1 MFLHINIT
9 YSSINKKFDFLFH
22 AMMFYVC
29 FNNNMPND
37 NIYDVIIIGAGA
49 AGLTAGIYAGRRELK
64 TLILTKD
71 IGGQAAI
78 TDEIENWPGEMSI
91 TGPKL
96 MEKFKKQ
103 VEKWGAEIE
112 FAEVKEIK
120 KENDKF
126 IVVNNDKEYR
136 AKTLILCFGLEH
148 RKLKVSGEKELTGK
162 GVSYCA
168 TCDGPLFKNKKVGIV
183 GGGNSA
189 LDAAEYLAK
198 LAEKVFIF
206 VRKDHFS
213 PNTEQVLVET
223 VEDLVDE
230 GKVEVRWNTEVK
242 EMKGEQKLESVKL
255 INNKTN
261 ETEDFEL
268 DGLFIEIG
276 MVPKTELIENLVDL
290 DEKGHVKI
298 DQACKTSVPGIF
310 AAGDVTISPYKQLVT
325 SAGEGCKAALSA
337 YSHIQKQRGEKGGV
351 TNDYARKKV

>member
-1 MFLHINIT
+1 
-9 YSSINKKFDFLFH
+9 
-22 AMMFYVC
+22 
-29 FNNNMPND
+29 MPNN

-49 AGLTAGIYAGRRELK
+49 SGLTAGIYAGRRELK

-91 TGPKL
+91 SGPKL

-103 VEKWGAEIE
+103 AEEWGAKIE

-126 IVVNNDKEYR
+126 IVVNNDKEYQ
-136 AKTLILCFGLEH
+136 AKTVILCFGLEH
-148 RKLKVSGEKELTGK
+148 RKLKVPGEKELTGK

-168 TCDGPLFKNKKVGIV
+168 TCDGPLFRNKKVGIV

-198 LAEKVFIF
+198 LAEKVYIF

-213 PNTEQVLVET
+213 PNTEQVLVEA
-223 VEDLVDE
+223 VQDLVDE
-230 GKVEVRWNTEVK
+230 GKLEVMWNMEVK
-242 EMKGEQKLESVKL
+242 EMRGEKKLESVKL
-255 INNKTN
+255 INNKTD
-261 ETEDFEL
+261 EAADFEL
-268 DGLFIEIG
+268 DGLFVEIG
-276 MVPKTELIENLVDL
+276 MVPKTELIEDLVDL
-290 DEKGHVKI
+290 DERGHVEI
-298 DQACKTSVPGIF
+298 DQACKTSVPGVF

-337 YSHIQKQRGEKGGV
+337 YAYIQKQKGNKGSV
-351 TNDYARKKV
+351 GKDYAKKKV